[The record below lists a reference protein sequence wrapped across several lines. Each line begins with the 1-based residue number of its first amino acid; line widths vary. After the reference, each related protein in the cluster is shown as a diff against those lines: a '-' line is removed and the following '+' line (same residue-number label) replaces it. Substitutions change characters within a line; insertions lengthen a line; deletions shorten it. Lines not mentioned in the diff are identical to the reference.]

1 MDTEDEVGLEDEE
14 EDEVDMDGP
23 EVRYGESG
31 VDERGKMFGERADVL
46 DAPDVTVLTP

>member
-31 VDERGKMFGERADVL
+31 VDERGKMFDERADVL